1 MNAEKHAPV
10 FYGTATVGAK
20 GQIVIPVEARE
31 RMKIKPGDK
40 VVIIGPHNKPQ
51 VIGLCSESALSSLL
65 ERIDNKLSSVR
76 EALQNQKE
84 DKK

>member
-1 MNAEKHAPV
+1 MNTEKHTPV

-20 GQIVIPVEARE
+20 GQIVIPIEARE
-31 RMKIKPGDK
+31 RLKIKPGDK
-40 VVIIGPHNKPQ
+40 VVILGPHNKPQ
-51 VIGLCSESALSSLL
+51 VVGLCSESVFSSFL
-65 ERIDNKLSSVR
+65 ERMDKKLNSVR